1 MLVQVMQRE
10 RLRTF
15 YTSGFPL
22 LFETFYVQEKL
33 MDLFIPSV
41 RKRLV
46 TILFLIFNLGFFW
59 NHSKCLCDKVVFD
72 VVLGLSLPHS
82 YAHLGLVPLPR
93 TRHPDRRRRRPP
105 QMHGAGNTG
114 DGVRGM
120 LATAHASPGERH
132 GIGAAG
138 Q

>member
-46 TILFLIFNLGFFW
+46 QKPFNKVGFRR
-59 NHSKCLCDKVVFD
+59 HYAECLCDKVVSD
-72 VVLGLSLPHS
+72 TVPGLPLPNRH
-82 YAHLGLVPLPR
+82 AHLGPLSLSR
-93 TRHPDRRRRRPP
+93 TLHPHRGRRRPA
-105 QMHGAGNTG
+105 QMHGAGNNEY
-114 DGVRGM
+114 GV
-120 LATAHASPGERH
+120 
-132 GIGAAG
+132 
-138 Q
+138 